1 MKQKQLPK
9 PVSLTNTTLKGPI
22 YIYLCVCVCVRQF
35 NDIISSQTYELM
47 SAATNGITTR
57 VVGQGNVRKKDV
69 FYTESTE
76 KEQSLWAR
84 ETASVS
90 TWNVIAGPL
99 ATFTS
104 KHPSSNSTRTIL
116 STGTREGG

>member
-1 MKQKQLPK
+1 M
-9 PVSLTNTTLKGPI
+9 
-22 YIYLCVCVCVRQF
+22 RQF
-35 NDIISSQTYELM
+35 NDIISSQTYELI

-84 ETASVS
+84 ERANVS

-104 KHPSSNSTRTIL
+104 NHPSSNSTRTIL

>member
-1 MKQKQLPK
+1 
-9 PVSLTNTTLKGPI
+9 
-22 YIYLCVCVCVRQF
+22 
-35 NDIISSQTYELM
+35 M
-47 SAATNGITTR
+47 SAARNGITTR

-84 ETASVS
+84 ETANVS

-104 KHPSSNSTRTIL
+104 NHSSSNSTRTIL

>member
-1 MKQKQLPK
+1 
-9 PVSLTNTTLKGPI
+9 
-22 YIYLCVCVCVRQF
+22 
-35 NDIISSQTYELM
+35 M

-57 VVGQGNVRKKDV
+57 VVAQGNVRNKDV

-84 ETASVS
+84 ETANVS

-104 KHPSSNSTRTIL
+104 NRPSSNSTRTIL
-116 STGTREGG
+116 STGIREGG

>member
-1 MKQKQLPK
+1 M
-9 PVSLTNTTLKGPI
+9 
-22 YIYLCVCVCVRQF
+22 RHF
-35 NDIISSQTYELM
+35 NDTISSQIYELM
-47 SAATNGITTR
+47 SVATNGMTTR
-57 VVGQGNVRKKDV
+57 VVGQGNVRKDV

-84 ETASVS
+84 ETANVS

-104 KHPSSNSTRTIL
+104 NHPSSNSTRTIL